1 MKLSLPIAIAT
12 MTTISMSAIVSI
24 QPVKATDFDEFAV
37 DQSQFVAV
45 AVPYNY
51 RRYKLA
57 IIEQVPDQKACW
69 SESGSNPTTV
79 DLKLLTFDHTNDCLK
94 AVDTNGY
101 SLRID
106 GEDDKVAYMLDLVE
120 SNGQLEL
127 IADHQDPNEP
137 SVVIG
142 STNGLVESPMKIE
155 LDPDWQFTKRLYE
168 GSAIQ
173 HIYMSNNPNPQV
185 LENVATLPTTN
196 LPGGTPGQSS
206 IPSPQP
212 LPQDQPVA
220 SEPPAAD
227 TVEGFITNILTPL
240 SQAVYN
246 TYNSLFTTTSS
257 GNK

>member
-57 IIEQVPDQKACW
+57 IIEQVPDQQACW

-79 DLKLLTFDHTNDCLK
+79 DLKSLTFDHTNDCLK

-127 IADHQDPNEP
+127 IADHQYP
-137 SVVIG
+137 
-142 STNGLVESPMKIE
+142 NGLV
-155 LDPDWQFTKRLYE
+155 
-168 GSAIQ
+168 
-173 HIYMSNNPNPQV
+173 
-185 LENVATLPTTN
+185 
-196 LPGGTPGQSS
+196 
-206 IPSPQP
+206 
-212 LPQDQPVA
+212 
-220 SEPPAAD
+220 
-227 TVEGFITNILTPL
+227 
-240 SQAVYN
+240 
-246 TYNSLFTTTSS
+246 
-257 GNK
+257 